1 LEKQMRPARRT
12 LVLAV
17 IAASLTAAMGAAWP
31 AQAGEHFYEGEV
43 LNGTGKIEFVVQR
56 KHGERKV
63 KDFHAD
69 DLTETCTPGTSTFEN
84 FGIRGIEVHKRRFE
98 ERRNTEFRGSHIAV
112 VEGRLRRGGRATGT
126 VRLFRGFD
134 EMPICDTG
142 TLEWKARD

>member
-1 LEKQMRPARRT
+1 MHMRAERRT
-12 LVLAV
+12 WVIAV
-17 IAASLTAAMGAAWP
+17 IAAFLATAMGTAAP
-31 AQAGEHFYEGEV
+31 AQASERFYEGEV
-43 LNGTGKIEFVVQR
+43 VDGTGKIEFVVSR
-56 KHGERKV
+56 KHGERKI

-112 VEGRLRRGGRATGT
+112 VNGRLRRGGRATGT

>member
-1 LEKQMRPARRT
+1 MRAERRT
-12 LVLAV
+12 WVIAV
-17 IAASLTAAMGAAWP
+17 IAVFLATAMGTAAP
-31 AQAGEHFYEGEV
+31 AQASERFYEGEV
-43 LNGTGKIEFVVQR
+43 VDGTGKIEFVVSR
-56 KHGERKV
+56 KHGERKI

-112 VEGRLRRGGRATGT
+112 VKGRLRRGGRATGT